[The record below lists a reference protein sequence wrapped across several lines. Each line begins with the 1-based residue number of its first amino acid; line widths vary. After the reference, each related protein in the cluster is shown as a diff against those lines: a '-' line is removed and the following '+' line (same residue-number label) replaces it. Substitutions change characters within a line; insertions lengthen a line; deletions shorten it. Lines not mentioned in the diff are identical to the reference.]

1 MRFAQSGWADG
12 QNPKI
17 FEKSFTNSF
26 ITFERF
32 EINGLL
38 KALRKA
44 LFKARR
50 MRYHTGLFE
59 GVENFRNFLKK
70 KRSD

>member
-1 MRFAQSGWADG
+1 MVNIFQNFSAEVRSGCPDG
-12 QNPKI
+12 QYPKI
-17 FEKSFTNSF
+17 FEKFFTILF

-50 MRYHTGLFE
+50 MRYHTGHFDV
-59 GVENFRNFLKK
+59 VENF
-70 KRSD
+70 